1 MRSRWAGLSWGLPLG
16 CGVLCS
22 LCGCQRIEG
31 GTSIPSHRTTAAN
44 SASEQEAT
52 ADLGAA
58 ADEELVAPR
67 NDCVSDEFLPAVPG
81 QPIAPQKPD
90 AELRRLLREIS
101 RAQLESTVQKLV
113 GFGTRHTLSSQ
124 TDPQRGIGAATKWV
138 FDTLSGYAAAS
149 GGRMTVELQT
159 FTQPATP
166 PRVPADT
173 QMTNVVATLRG
184 STSPER
190 VYLVSGHLDSR
201 VTDVLNATSD
211 APGADDDAS
220 GVALV
225 IELARVLSKR
235 APEATIVFTAV
246 TGEEQG
252 LFGSAYQAAQYKAAN
267 ANIQGMFSDDIVGS
281 STAEEGT
288 RDPHT
293 LRLFTEG
300 VPTSETADQATLRKS
315 VGGENDGPSRQLGRF
330 VQSVAENDATGMRI
344 RHVFRRDRYL
354 RGSDHISYLTQGYPA
369 ARFTEPNEIFEHE
382 HQDIRVDD
390 GGVQYGDLIE
400 FVDFAFL
407 ARVVRVNAAALWSLA
422 QAPGTPKNA
431 RILTVTLTNT
441 TELAW
446 DAGTEPDLTG
456 YEVVWRE
463 TRDPDWTH
471 VIPVGNVTSASFP
484 NFSKDNYFF
493 GIRAVD
499 KAGHHSP
506 VAFAVRG

>member
-1 MRSRWAGLSWGLPLG
+1 MRSRWAAVSLGLPVVFALG
-16 CGVLCS
+16 S
-22 LCGCQRIEG
+22 CQRVDWG
-31 GTSIPSHRTTAAN
+31 RTDSSGSNPPNAATGPS
-44 SASEQEAT
+44 SEMS
-52 ADLGAA
+52 ADLGSVPT
-58 ADEELVAPR
+58 EELPAPR
-67 NDCVSDEFLPAVPG
+67 TPCVSDDFLPPVPG
-81 QPIAPQKPD
+81 QPIAAQRPD
-90 AELRRLLREIS
+90 RELRRILREID
-101 RAQLESTVQKLV
+101 RAQLESTVRQLV
-113 GFGTRHTLSSQ
+113 GFGTRHTLSTQ
-124 TDPQRGIGAATKWV
+124 TDPVRGIGAATKWV
-138 FDTLSGYAAAS
+138 FDTLSSYAAAS
-149 GGRMTVELQT
+149 GGRMTVALQT

-190 VYLVSGHLDSR
+190 IYLVSGHIDSR

-220 GVALV
+220 GVAL
-225 IELARVLSKR
+225 IMELARVLSKR
-235 APEATIVFTAV
+235 ESEATIVFTAV

-267 ANIQGMFSDDIVGS
+267 ADIQAMFSDDIVGAS
-281 STAEEGT
+281 AAEEGS
-288 RDPHT
+288 RDAHT
-293 LRLFTEG
+293 IRLFSEG
-300 VPTSETADQATLRKS
+300 VPTSETADQATMRKS
-315 VGGENDGPSRQLGRF
+315 VGGEVDGPSRQLGRF
-330 VQSVAENDATGMRI
+330 VQSVAENDETGMRV

-382 HQDIRVDD
+382 HQDIRVED

-407 ARVVRVNAAALWSLA
+407 ARVVRVNAATLWSLA

-441 TELAW
+441 TDLAW
-446 DAGTEPDLTG
+446 DAGTETDLAG

-463 TRDPDWTH
+463 TTDPDWTH
-471 VIPVGNVTSASFP
+471 VIPVGKVNTASFP
-484 NFSKDNYFF
+484 HFTKDNYFF

-499 KAGHHSP
+499 QAGHRSP